1 MSIPSSVQIFRLIHI
16 DNIEVCLKRGGMNAP
31 HHIPKDGLVYK
42 TIHNID
48 IQNQRNAR
56 PIPCGNLGTIHD
68 YVSFYFGPRSPMLLQ
83 LHTGRVPGYDEG
95 QEHLVYVV
103 STVDTIT
110 SLGLGFVFSDGHGI
124 AAYSE
129 WYDDIA
135 DLDKVDWEAVYATG
149 IVIHLVT
156 SIVLGIIYVL
166 IARLVC
172 MEFRTIWAIIVYVM
186 ILWLAMLFTALPLA
200 GQGFLGNKI
209 SRYAWLEQL
218 ILHIVFG
225 VSFWWALEL
234 S

>member
-48 IQNQRNAR
+48 IQNQRKVR

-110 SLGLGFVFSDGHGI
+110 SLGLSFVFSDGHGI

-135 DLDKVDWEAVYATG
+135 DLDKVDWEAVKATYWSDTLEDPDRQRRKQAEF
-149 IVIHLVT
+149 LVHEFCPWDAVQE
-156 SIVLGIIYVL
+156 IIAYNGEIKQKVL
-166 IARLVC
+166 
-172 MEFRTIWAIIVYVM
+172 AIM
-186 ILWLAMLFTALPLA
+186 
-200 GQGFLGNKI
+200 GKHNI
-209 SRYAWLEQL
+209 STPVR
-218 ILHIVFG
+218 
-225 VSFWWALEL
+225 VSQKWYY
-234 S
+234 